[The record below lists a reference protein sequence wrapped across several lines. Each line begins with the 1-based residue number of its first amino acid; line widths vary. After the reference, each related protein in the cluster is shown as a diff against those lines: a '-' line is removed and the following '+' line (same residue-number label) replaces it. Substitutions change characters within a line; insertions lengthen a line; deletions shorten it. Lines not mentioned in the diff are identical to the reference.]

1 MSDTIYKQPGKPP
14 FMAFLG
20 QRYMETV
27 KNKQT
32 NPFIFRVI
40 SQSCFTNLRE
50 DTKPLVNYT
59 AFYFLFWLPLCYKS
73 RGVTSVVISL
83 SERKNVCF
91 DQKHTLHLF
100 TGFVKTMHNS
110 KPATEK
116 DQTHFSLSWVSCSE
130 LQATRCTGFLTQCSK
145 QGGLLLDFKY
155 SGDKPENNKNSNKS
169 QLAQENLKKKKKVI
183 MKYCIVKLTVSFIW
197 NFNVIILEEKLQFYP
212 SLECVNCSK
221 IRLGNF

>member
-116 DQTHFSLSWVSCSE
+116 DQTHFSLSWEYPAVS
-130 LQATRCTGFLTQCSK
+130 FK
-145 QGGLLLDFKY
+145 QQDAQVFSLSVQSRVVYYLI
-155 SGDKPENNKNSNKS
+155 SNTVVI
-169 QLAQENLKKKKKVI
+169 NLKTTKTATKA
-183 MKYCIVKLTVSFIW
+183 
-197 NFNVIILEEKLQFYP
+197 N
-212 SLECVNCSK
+212 
-221 IRLGNF
+221 